1 MITWTELA
9 TAEPRLSQLEET
21 VRAEAERAK
30 TDSGWSFS
38 RYWSF
43 ELRPALRKLVG
54 WERPPTPDKPQ
65 LLSEEAWHVAISH
78 LIALLPEEEGQWA
91 S

>member
-1 MITWTELA
+1 MITWAELA
-9 TAEPRLSQLEET
+9 EAEPKLTALEEE
-21 VRAEAERAK
+21 VRAEADRAK
-30 TDSGWSFS
+30 NSRDWSFS

-54 WERPPTPDKPQ
+54 WERPPVYDRPQ
-65 LLSEEAWHVAISH
+65 LITEEAWHVAISH
-78 LIALLPEEEGQWA
+78 LIALLPEEEGLWA